1 MISFRKI
8 AGKKTTENFNLDT
21 NAANLDATA
30 SNLDFDIDSTK
41 TNMWLLR
48 IE

>member
-1 MISFRKI
+1 MISFRRI
-8 AGKKTTENFNLDT
+8 AVKKTVENFNLDT